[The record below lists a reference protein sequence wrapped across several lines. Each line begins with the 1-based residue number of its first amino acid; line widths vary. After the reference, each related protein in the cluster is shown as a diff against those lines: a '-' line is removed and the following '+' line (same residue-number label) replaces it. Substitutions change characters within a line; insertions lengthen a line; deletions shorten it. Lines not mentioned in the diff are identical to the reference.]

1 MQPGQRRMKLTSCP
15 KNGMKNFWN
24 DMVEKFPPSG
34 FCQKPCKSFMR
45 LLRYTRREIHVAESQ
60 QAAALGAAIIG
71 AIAAGTQNGGYDN
84 FKEAIK
90 KMA

>member
-1 MQPGQRRMKLTSCP
+1 
-15 KNGMKNFWN
+15 
-24 DMVEKFPPSG
+24 
-34 FCQKPCKSFMR
+34 MR
-45 LLRYTRREIHVAESQ
+45 FLRYTRREIHVAESQ
-60 QAAALGAAIIG
+60 QAAAPGAAIIG